1 MNTLYITE
9 SMMSESSLWEVKGL
23 HNSGKT
29 QGQKD
34 LQMRTDAAGLMTIC
48 TNNVREEKR
57 IDGLFTSE
65 ELGLI
70 MKGWF
75 THLVRRLQ

>member
-34 LQMRTDAAGLMTIC
+34 LQMRTDAAGLMTIYRGKPK
-48 TNNVREEKR
+48 NKV
-57 IDGLFTSE
+57 SE
-65 ELGLI
+65 GR
-70 MKGWF
+70 G
-75 THLVRRLQ
+75 RL